1 MKLVSSVFKNNGLIP
16 PKYTCDGD
24 DISPPLEISEV
35 PAQAKSLALICDD
48 PDAPAGNWI
57 HWVIWNIDPETTEIM
72 ENSAPAKGIEGITSF
87 GKAGWGGPCP
97 PGGTHRYIFYL
108 YALDTV
114 LDLSKK
120 TDAAGLKTAMAG
132 QILAQLELTGLYSR
146 K

>member
-114 LDLSKK
+114 LDLPKK